1 MDFEQ
6 LVELG
11 MDKATSVYSDDG
23 SMPERATRRLLDAIA
38 TQDVYTLSDI
48 EDEVRM
54 RMNELVRQ
62 INERY
67 ENA

>member
-1 MDFEQ
+1 MDFEK

-23 SMPERATRRLLDAIA
+23 SAVERSTRRFLDAIA
-38 TQDVYTLSDI
+38 SQDVYTASDI

-62 INERY
+62 INERF

>member
-11 MDKATSVYSDDG
+11 MDKATSWYSDDG
-23 SMPERATRRLLDAIA
+23 SAPERAIRRLNEAIA
-38 TQDVYTLSDI
+38 SQDVYTLSDI

>member
-1 MDFEQ
+1 MDFEK

-11 MDKATSVYSDDG
+11 MSKATAVYSDSPYALEQD
-23 SMPERATRRLLDAIA
+23 TRRFLDAIA
-38 TQDVYTLSDI
+38 SQDVYTASDI
-48 EDEVRM
+48 EDEVRL

-62 INERY
+62 INERF